1 MKNSHHFQGLPVY
14 SCPASIYIVRQ
25 GVGFCLHSYIFQVGL
40 SLRLLQFSIVRIVW
54 KFFHAIANIKGKS
67 PMVTNATDYVS
78 CDRVSK
84 VIIIPTLR
92 DNYSYILE
100 HHNEALIVDPSLF
113 TPIDKVIS
121 DRALTVKGI
130 LVTHDH
136 MDHVND
142 VKNAVQKYEVPVYA
156 AEHASLP
163 VKHVPVKDGFRV
175 VLGTTFIEALST
187 PGHYASGLPLATVH
201 NNISWYAASM
211 EVLFTGDI
219 LFPCSYGSI
228 GDADPHYMFTTL
240 QKIRMLPEQTA
251 LFYGHEYFKKTM
263 HIGRTIDSKNVAVEK
278 RYFEGCNRLE
288 KGLPTVPVLLQEEK
302 ATNPFLNWDNK
313 ELKKKLQCE
322 EKVDYEM
329 FLQLKTL
336 RNDIIDRM

>member
-1 MKNSHHFQGLPVY
+1 
-14 SCPASIYIVRQ
+14 
-25 GVGFCLHSYIFQVGL
+25 
-40 SLRLLQFSIVRIVW
+40 
-54 KFFHAIANIKGKS
+54 
-67 PMVTNATDYVS
+67 MVTNATNYISHDS
-78 CDRVSK
+78 VSK
-84 VIIIPTLR
+84 VIIIPTLQ
-92 DNYSYILE
+92 DNCSYVIE
-100 HHNEALIVDPSLF
+100 HHNEAMIIDPSSF
-113 TPIDKVIS
+113 APIDKVIS
-121 DRALTVKGI
+121 GRALTVKGI

-142 VKNAVQKYEVPVYA
+142 VKKTVQKYDVPVYA
-156 AEHASLP
+156 AENATLP
-163 VKHVPVKDGFRV
+163 VKHVRVNDGFRV
-175 VLGTTFIEALST
+175 ALGTTFIEALST

-211 EVLFTGDI
+211 GLLFTGDI

-251 LFYGHEYFKKTM
+251 LFYGHEYFKKAM
-263 HIGRTIDSKNVAVEK
+263 HIGRTINCKNVVVEK
-278 RYFEGCNRLE
+278 RYTEGCNRLE

-322 EKVDYEM
+322 DKDDYEM
-329 FLQLKTL
+329 FLHLKTL
-336 RNDIIDRM
+336 RDEIIDRM